1 MFELRLLDPDG
12 YTVPGTVHTV
22 PDDQASTVRAWLLAE
37 VAVQN
42 ADEWNRFGAG
52 YDARDYRVRV
62 TAVNTPV
69 ALTAHLDTAA

>member
-1 MFELRLLDPDG
+1 MLELRLIDPDG
-12 YTVPGTVHTV
+12 YTVPGAVHTV

-52 YDARDYRVRV
+52 YDARDYRVQSTGV
-62 TAVNTPV
+62 SVPV
-69 ALTAHLDTAA
+69 LPAQLDTAA

>member
-1 MFELRLLDPDG
+1 MLELRLLDPDG

-22 PDDQASTVRAWLLAE
+22 PDTQADTVRAWLLAK

-52 YDARDYRVRV
+52 YDARDYRVQSTAVSVPAV
-62 TAVNTPV
+62 TAQ
-69 ALTAHLDTAA
+69 LDTAA